1 MRIIG
6 VDESKI
12 YNEVEGIEHHLSW
25 EAIDRIGD
33 LVQYFEQD
41 EVRVETLRGVQKQM
55 KRKVIKGNVCR
66 FLFISIEKD
75 GRIMKAIIFD
85 FDGLIVDTETI
96 WFHSFRD
103 AVREYGG
110 DLPLE
115 EFAKCIGT
123 TDDVL
128 YAYLNDQLKE
138 KFNKHALKEKVKTL
152 HKEKMKITE
161 ARDGVKEYLQEAKE
175 MGLKIA
181 LASSSS
187 REWVIPFWKSYKF
200 EIILKSLKR
209 EKMLRR

>member
-1 MRIIG
+1 M
-6 VDESKI
+6 S
-12 YNEVEGIEHHLSW
+12 
-25 EAIDRIGD
+25 
-33 LVQYFEQD
+33 FP
-41 EVRVETLRGVQKQM
+41 
-55 KRKVIKGNVCR
+55 
-66 FLFISIEKD
+66 FISIEKD

-161 ARDGVKEYLQEAKE
+161 ARDGVKNT
-175 MGLKIA
+175 
-181 LASSSS
+181 
-187 REWVIPFWKSYKF
+187 YK
-200 EIILKSLKR
+200 KR
-209 EKMLRR
+209 KKWD

>member
-12 YNEVEGIEHHLSW
+12 YNDVEGIEHHLSW

-41 EVRVETLRGVQKQM
+41 EIRVETLRGVQKQM
-55 KRKVIKGNVCR
+55 KRKVIKGNVRR

-75 GRIMKAIIFD
+75 GRMMKAIIFD

-128 YAYLNDQLKE
+128 YEYLNEQLKE
-138 KFNKHALKEKVKTL
+138 KFDKYALKEKVKNL
-152 HKEKMKITE
+152 HKENENT
-161 ARDGVKEYLQEAKE
+161 R
-175 MGLKIA
+175 
-181 LASSSS
+181 SS
-187 REWVIPFWKSYKF
+187 
-200 EIILKSLKR
+200 
-209 EKMLRR
+209 